1 MLLYHDIGIIF
12 FFLILL
18 KGQATGHILGLIT
31 GLYMYWKKHMT
42 AIRLMKRQ
50 GPRTTPSIGALSEQK
65 HGAMK
70 SKFTSPSD
78 VNFSTIRNTENLG
91 RQNWT
96 SKMKENCINMI
107 AAKLDEQA
115 NTTKIQYH
123 ELKAYFR
130 GELFSIK
137 RDIEK
142 NQNDMKQ
149 RIDMLDAKMANIR
162 KDVTDYL
169 EPTTTPQKEKYLNI

>member
-1 MLLYHDIGIIF
+1 MINLNFKKRFLLYHDIGIIF
-12 FFLILL
+12 FFLIFL
-18 KGQATGHILGLIT
+18 KGQATGHILGAIT

-50 GPRTTPSIGALSEQK
+50 GPRPTLSVGALSEQK

-70 SKFTSPSD
+70 SKFASPSD

-115 NTTKIQYH
+115 
-123 ELKAYFR
+123 
-130 GELFSIK
+130 
-137 RDIEK
+137 K

-169 EPTTTPQKEKYLNI
+169 EPSTAPK

>member
-1 MLLYHDIGIIF
+1 MYHDIGIIF
-12 FFLILL
+12 SLLILF
-18 KGQATGHILGLIT
+18 KGQATGHILGLIK

-50 GPRTTPSIGALSEQK
+50 GPRTTLSIGALSEQK

-70 SKFTSPSD
+70 SKFASPSD

-115 NTTKIQYH
+115 
-123 ELKAYFR
+123 
-130 GELFSIK
+130 
-137 RDIEK
+137 K

-162 KDVTDYL
+162 KDVTDYI
-169 EPTTTPQKEKYLNI
+169 EPSTTPK

>member
-12 FFLILL
+12 FFLILF

-50 GPRTTPSIGALSEQK
+50 GPRTTLSIGALSERK
-65 HGAMK
+65 HGAIK
-70 SKFTSPSD
+70 SKFASPSD

-115 NTTKIQYH
+115 
-123 ELKAYFR
+123 
-130 GELFSIK
+130 
-137 RDIEK
+137 K

-169 EPTTTPQKEKYLNI
+169 EPSTTPK

>member
-1 MLLYHDIGIIF
+1 MIVLNSILFLYHDIRIIF
-12 FFLILL
+12 FFLILFQ
-18 KGQATGHILGLIT
+18 GQATGHILGVIT
-31 GLYMYWKKHMT
+31 SLYMYWKKHMT

-50 GPRTTPSIGALSEQK
+50 GPRATLSIGALSERK
-65 HGAMK
+65 HDAMK
-70 SKFTSPSD
+70 SKFASPSD
-78 VNFSTIRNTENLG
+78 VNFSTIRMTENLG

-96 SKMKENCINMI
+96 SKNIENCINMI
-107 AAKLDEQA
+107 AAKFDEQA
-115 NTTKIQYH
+115 NTTKIQYD

-137 RDIEK
+137 RDIAK

-162 KDVTDYL
+162 KDATDHL
-169 EPTTTPQKEKYLNI
+169 EPSRTPN

>member
-1 MLLYHDIGIIF
+1 
-12 FFLILL
+12 
-18 KGQATGHILGLIT
+18 
-31 GLYMYWKKHMT
+31 MT
-42 AIRLMKRQ
+42 AIRVMKRHV
-50 GPRTTPSIGALSEQK
+50 PRPTLSVGALSEQK

-70 SKFTSPSD
+70 SKFASPSD

-115 NTTKIQYH
+115 
-123 ELKAYFR
+123 
-130 GELFSIK
+130 
-137 RDIEK
+137 K

-169 EPTTTPQKEKYLNI
+169 EPSTAPK